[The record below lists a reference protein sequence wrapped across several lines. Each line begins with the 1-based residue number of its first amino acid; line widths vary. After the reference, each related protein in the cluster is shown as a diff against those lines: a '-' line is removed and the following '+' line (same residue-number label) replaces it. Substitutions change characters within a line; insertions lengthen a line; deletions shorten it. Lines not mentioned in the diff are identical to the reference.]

1 MTFEQ
6 DWGIGLVQATE
17 NLDEM
22 LRVVENGRVTCC
34 IGFEATFFSQGPTE
48 DARNRVVDAYE
59 LYVQAIGPDK
69 LRWGEDPKAGSLRSV
84 DTGIGDVREW
94 SERVALRSPYSF
106 RFQGARSKRRTRAR
120 T

>member
-69 LRWGEDPKAGSLRSV
+69 LRWGEDPKAG
-84 DTGIGDVREW
+84 EPP
-94 SERVALRSPYSF
+94 VAWTPESATF
-106 RFQGARSKRRTRAR
+106 ENGASGWLFAAPTPFYFTEAPKRRTRAR